1 MPFHKSATATLQEPL
16 ISLSQWEKLHPS
28 SFGHKT
34 ASFSKIAGDTSRF
47 MLSHCTIMASVMT
60 EEGSQDW
67 LIKPECSQ
75 FCNQNHDAW
84 ENSILKDSYRSF
96 VGAFN
101 FLEHN
106 QNTKQA
112 KGHIIDAVLRKVHL
126 TADVWVYFVDILVAT
141 DLAHKDLVK
150 KIRSGEIK
158 YMSMGCVTDLVI
170 CSYCGQKVREDGQ
183 YCSHLKYSKGQFLPD
198 DDGVARI
205 VSELCGSKE
214 LPNGGVKF
222 VEASW
227 VEIPA
232 FPGASLREIISN
244 DWEGPKTKFTKDAS
258 DLKLAKA
265 ASTLILPGPSALMAE
280 INNKLKW

>member
-1 MPFHKSATATLQEPL
+1 MVFHKSATATLQEPL
-16 ISLSQWEKLHPS
+16 ISLTEWDKLHPV

-34 ASFSKIAGDTSRF
+34 ASFKKIAGNTSRF

-60 EEGSQDW
+60 ESGQQSW

-75 FCNQNHDAW
+75 FVNQNNDSW
-84 ENSILKDSYRSF
+84 SNEVLKMSYRSF

-126 TADVWVYFVDILVAT
+126 TSDVWVYFVDILVAT
-141 DLAHKDLVK
+141 DLVHKDLVK
-150 KIRSGEIK
+150 KIRNGDIK
-158 YMSMGCVTDLVI
+158 YMSMGCVTDNVQCSI
-170 CSYCGQKVREDGQ
+170 CGTMVKEDGQ

-198 DDGVARI
+198 EDGVSRI
-205 VSELCGSKE
+205 VSELCGSPD

-258 DLKLAKA
+258 ELPRSKA
-265 ASTLILPGPSALMAE
+265 ASLLAFPEPSALMAE
-280 INNKLKW
+280 INNKQKW

>member
-1 MPFHKSATATLQEPL
+1 MFKKTATATLIDPIVSINDWNML
-16 ISLSQWEKLHPS
+16 YPR

-34 ASFSKIAGDTSRF
+34 AAFGKIAKETSKYL
-47 MLSHCTIMASVMT
+47 LSHCTIMASVMT
-60 EEGSQDW
+60 EGGDQDW
-67 LIKPECSQ
+67 KIKPECSQ
-75 FCNQNHDAW
+75 FVNQNNDAW
-84 ENSILKDSYRSF
+84 SNEVLKLSYRTF

-112 KGHIIDAVLRKVHL
+112 KGHIIDAVLRKIHL
-126 TADVWVYFVDILVAT
+126 TSGVWVYFVDILVAT

-150 KIRSGEIK
+150 KIRNGDIK
-158 YMSMGCVTDLVI
+158 YMSMGCVTDVI
-170 CSYCGQKVREDGQ
+170 FCTACGQEVREDGQ
-183 YCSHLKYSKGQFLPD
+183 YCNHLKYNKGQFIPD
-198 DDGVARI
+198 EDGISRI
-205 VSELCGSKE
+205 VSELCGNKE

-244 DWEGPKTKFTKDAS
+244 DWEGPRTKFTKDAS
-258 DLKLAKA
+258 ELGHSKA
-265 ASTLILPGPSALMAE
+265 ASVLTLPEPSALMAE
-280 INNKLKW
+280 INNKSKW

>member
-1 MPFHKSATATLQEPL
+1 MFKKTATAIVADPVM
-16 ISLSQWEKLHPS
+16 SLTDWDSLHPS
-28 SFGHKT
+28 FHKT
-34 ASFSKIAGDTSRF
+34 ASFSKIAKDTSRYC
-47 MLSHCTIMASVMT
+47 LSHCTIMASVMT
-60 EEGSQDW
+60 EEGDQDW

-75 FCNQNHDAW
+75 FVNQNNDSW
-84 ENSILKDSYRSF
+84 SNEVLKMSYRSF

-112 KGHIIDAVLRKVHL
+112 KGHIVDAVLRKVHL
-126 TADVWVYFVDILVAT
+126 TAGVWVYFVDILVAT

-150 KIRSGEIK
+150 KIRNGEIK
-158 YMSMGCVTDLVI
+158 YMSMGCVTDMVQ
-170 CSYCGQKVREDGQ
+170 CTACGQQVREDGQ
-183 YCSHLKYSKGQFLPD
+183 YCNHLKYNKGQFIPD
-198 DDGVARI
+198 EDGVSRI

-258 DLKLAKA
+258 ELRPSKA
-265 ASTLILPGPSALMAE
+265 ASLLTLPEPSALMAE
-280 INNKLKW
+280 INNKHKW